1 MKVTVNRNNDT
12 LTINDDPVISWRIKD
27 PNQMEKILEEIF
39 NRLDYNRLAQD
50 AKHFDIQ
57 LESINEDTRRTIDE
71 W

>member
-39 NRLDYNRLAQD
+39 NRLNYTKLADD

-57 LESINEDTRRTIDE
+57 LELINEGRRTIDE